1 MPDYHEKSG
10 ARLVGSR
17 AMCYE
22 LAHSGLSLPLI
33 FTPQFVACDEEF
45 IRIIRGQSE
54 LEAERSDN
62 RFKDP
67 LWRSNPIY
75 RASMQAY
82 LAWCQHLNQQI
93 KEIALNDF
101 QRELLENAV
110 ELLSERLAPEN
121 NPGNSPVQ
129 HAYESRGASLVHD
142 LHRMTHDLLTHTLP
156 AHQNARKHFKAGKH
170 IATTPGSVIYQTKM
184 LELIHYTPLTTEVYK
199 RPLLI
204 IPSPVNRFYL
214 CDLHQKNS
222 LVHYLLKQGFQV
234 YSLSWRNPLIAH
246 KHWDLESYVNET
258 INSINELVALS
269 GQSSVNLMGFAAGG
283 MLTAIV
289 SSLFSHACDATGATN
304 PVNSATLAITSLQ
317 TFLAS
322 QIGPRLD
329 EPLMQAAKTLA
340 QLHDVTDAK
349 ELASNFAWLCPNHLL
364 WNPLVSNYYHGEE
377 SAENDLF
384 YWNNDTQRTTAG
396 LYSDFLSMTNDN
408 PLLEPNKLTFCGI
421 PLDLKNIQCD
431 TYTLAGSCDHI
442 TPWESCYQSCMALG
456 GQRQFVLVNR
466 GHARSLVCPIDA
478 EDTCYYT
485 HSDIINNADDWLC
498 EATQHDGSWWPHW
511 RDWLSKRSGE
521 RRPPDNRQSPILGP
535 APGRY
540 VFE

>member
-1 MPDYHEKSG
+1 MPDYHGKSG

-156 AHQNARKHFKAGKH
+156 AHPNARKHFKAGKH

-199 RPLLI
+199 KPLLI

-222 LVHYLLKQGFQV
+222 LVHYLLKQGFPGLQ
-234 YSLSWRNPLIAH
+234 P
-246 KHWDLESYVNET
+246 
-258 INSINELVALS
+258 ELA
-269 GQSSVNLMGFAAGG
+269 QSSCR
-283 MLTAIV
+283 T
-289 SSLFSHACDATGATN
+289 
-304 PVNSATLAITSLQ
+304 Q
-317 TFLAS
+317 T
-322 QIGPRLD
+322 
-329 EPLMQAAKTLA
+329 
-340 QLHDVTDAK
+340 
-349 ELASNFAWLCPNHLL
+349 
-364 WNPLVSNYYHGEE
+364 
-377 SAENDLF
+377 
-384 YWNNDTQRTTAG
+384 
-396 LYSDFLSMTNDN
+396 
-408 PLLEPNKLTFCGI
+408 LEPRKL
-421 PLDLKNIQCD
+421 
-431 TYTLAGSCDHI
+431 
-442 TPWESCYQSCMALG
+442 
-456 GQRQFVLVNR
+456 R
-466 GHARSLVCPIDA
+466 
-478 EDTCYYT
+478 
-485 HSDIINNADDWLC
+485 
-498 EATQHDGSWWPHW
+498 
-511 RDWLSKRSGE
+511 
-521 RRPPDNRQSPILGP
+521 
-535 APGRY
+535 
-540 VFE
+540 